1 MSSLEAQAMRL
12 TSPNSG
18 LASDYLN
25 HFNEVLLAIEN
36 LPLLLPEMV
45 DELITWK
52 PVGYHAYF
60 EQSNLPGRAEALAIY
75 DSLDDDF
82 RREFEAMIR
91 LLDTIIVESISIL
104 LSYRSA
110 DGTIEAENI
119 ANICAKLASVLRM
132 VIEKMVDLVNY
143 GYASPLEQPQEM
155 ADRILDVISMDAT
168 LLMADQDRQL

>member
-36 LPLLLPEMV
+36 LPLLLPDMI
-45 DELITWK
+45 DELTAWRPI
-52 PVGYHAYF
+52 GYQAYF
-60 EQSNLPGRAEALAIY
+60 QQSNLPGSADALAMY

-82 RREFEAMIR
+82 RREVEAMIK
-91 LLDTIIVESISIL
+91 LLDAIIVESISIIM
-104 LSYRSA
+104 SYRGP
-110 DGTIEAENI
+110 DGVIKAGDIENI
-119 ANICAKLASVLRM
+119 CVKLSSVLRM

-143 GYASPLEQPQEM
+143 GYASPLEAPQEM
-155 ADRILDVISMDAT
+155 ADRILDAAFS
-168 LLMADQDRQL
+168 